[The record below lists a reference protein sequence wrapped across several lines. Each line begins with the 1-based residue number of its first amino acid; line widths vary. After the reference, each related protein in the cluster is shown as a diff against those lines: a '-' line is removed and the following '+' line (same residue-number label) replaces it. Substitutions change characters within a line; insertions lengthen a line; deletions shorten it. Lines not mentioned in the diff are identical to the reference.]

1 VRSQALPTDPEGLRP
16 TGALPRILIA
26 GIGNV
31 SLGDDGFGVAVV
43 ERLSRFALPEG
54 VVLMDAGIRGLD
66 LTYALLGDYDAA
78 ILVVAARRGYAPGS
92 ICVLDPEAPGQPK
105 SEDET
110 NPAGL
115 LDAHSMDP
123 VKVLAFVRQSGSKL
137 RAMRVVGCEPLT
149 FGTGDQPAMGLSAP
163 VHAAVDP
170 GAQQVYALVAE
181 LQRELRESPRAAGQ
195 RHA

>member
-1 VRSQALPTDPEGLRP
+1 MRAPALPTDPEGLRP
-16 TGALPRILIA
+16 IGALPKILIA

-31 SLGDDGFGVAVV
+31 FLGDDGFGVAVI

-54 VVLMDAGIRGLD
+54 AVLMDVGIRGLD

-78 ILVVAARRGYAPGS
+78 ILVDAVRRGYAPGS
-92 ICVLDPEAPGQPK
+92 VCVLDPEDPTEPR

-115 LDAHSMDP
+115 LDAHAMDP
-123 VKVLAFVRQSGSKL
+123 VKVLAFVRQSGSQL

-149 FGTGDQPAMGLSAP
+149 FGTDDEPALGLSAP
-163 VHAAVDP
+163 VRAAVDL

-181 LQRELRESPRAAGQ
+181 LQRSLRDTPRTGAP